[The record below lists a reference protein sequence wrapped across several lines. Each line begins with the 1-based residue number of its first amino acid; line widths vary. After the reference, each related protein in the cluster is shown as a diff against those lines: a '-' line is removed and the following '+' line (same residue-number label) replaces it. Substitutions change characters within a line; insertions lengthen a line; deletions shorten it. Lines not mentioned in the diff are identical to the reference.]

1 MLILQH
7 IKTNIS
13 KCRKHEHWTYTV
25 EMFYQTKSTSIKIW
39 ISFLFPQMV
48 KIIQIGSHIAIIF
61 TTFSSTQQVLKVII
75 IIIFIGKQGEIV
87 DTKLFFPFL
96 ISAVKCNKCY
106 K

>member
-1 MLILQH
+1 
-7 IKTNIS
+7 
-13 KCRKHEHWTYTV
+13 
-25 EMFYQTKSTSIKIW
+25 MFYQIKSTSIKIW

-87 DTKLFFPFL
+87 CWQKDKAFYFL
-96 ISAVKCNKCY
+96 SSFLL
-106 K
+106 